1 MTDTLAH
8 GFTATHW
15 MLTVGIVLIAG
26 LVNGFIGIGFPL
38 FATPLF
44 SLIFGFKTAVA
55 LLVMPTVVVTLF
67 TLWAFRGQADMR
79 SALRTYW
86 PLPATMPIGLMAG
99 VWALH
104 AVDSRWLMLLMAG
117 VMIAFL
123 LLDRMGRTDVPVLRR
138 HPTLLALPFGLLA
151 GFCEGAVNV
160 AGPMLLIYF
169 LMLDLPVAAIIAVLN
184 WLFLLGKSVQTVLM
198 AQRGAFDV
206 VAVTAVLPLGAA
218 GVLGYVAGM
227 RLRRRA
233 DPARYRDWLKATLA
247 IMAVGLVIRVLAGG
261 EV

>member
-1 MTDTLAH
+1 
-8 GFTATHW
+8 
-15 MLTVGIVLIAG
+15 
-26 LVNGFIGIGFPL
+26 
-38 FATPLF
+38 
-44 SLIFGFKTAVA
+44 
-55 LLVMPTVVVTLF
+55 
-67 TLWAFRGQADMR
+67 
-79 SALRTYW
+79 
-86 PLPATMPIGLMAG
+86 
-99 VWALH
+99 
-104 AVDSRWLMLLMAG
+104 
-117 VMIAFL
+117 
-123 LLDRMGRTDVPVLRR
+123 
-138 HPTLLALPFGLLA
+138 
-151 GFCEGAVNV
+151 
-160 AGPMLLIYF
+160 
-169 LMLDLPVAAIIAVLN
+169 VLN